1 MPGGIITAVIYI
13 YKKKNPPPPMGEI
26 EGRSMASEIWKK
38 RVLVTDKYLV
48 EKYNDASNI
57 FGRSRIV

>member
-1 MPGGIITAVIYI
+1 
-13 YKKKNPPPPMGEI
+13 MGEI

-48 EKYNDASNI
+48 GKYNDARNI